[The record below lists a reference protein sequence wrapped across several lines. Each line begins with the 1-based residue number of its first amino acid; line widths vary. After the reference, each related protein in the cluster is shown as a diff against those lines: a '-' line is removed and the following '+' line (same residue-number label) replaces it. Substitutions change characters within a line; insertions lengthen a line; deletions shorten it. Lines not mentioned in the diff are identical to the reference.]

1 MLNTNN
7 NRERCKLTSLK
18 ADPAWRRMDI
28 RKQINEIQENIDWWE
43 SLIVARRQSI
53 S

>member
-1 MLNTNN
+1 
-7 NRERCKLTSLK
+7 
-18 ADPAWRRMDI
+18 MDI